1 MVQLAI
7 EGQSKVQRQGLPWGH
22 LSSPPH
28 SFVGVGVIPH
38 SVSFC
43 LDSFKEFRVF
53 PYIVTYA
60 KKSGFHPFVFQNCQ
74 HLWSHLRHATIIK
87 RQIDYFSVCFLPPSN
102 PSVTHLHPSRYLI
115 FQHTIYPLYQPNFTI
130 FYKDSANRKQNKIN
144 LFIFYAEVQFIIFE
158 DGVRRAKNLLF
169 LSIFPFSSYLV
180 PI

>member
-1 MVQLAI
+1 M
-7 EGQSKVQRQGLPWGH
+7 
-22 LSSPPH
+22 
-28 SFVGVGVIPH
+28 IPH

-43 LDSFKEFRVF
+43 FDSFKEFRVF

-144 LFIFYAEVQFIIFE
+144 LFIFYAEVQPILATGKDNTIQTSEKYEVYFNIFHSE
-158 DGVRRAKNLLF
+158 CS
-169 LSIFPFSSYLV
+169 LSYQKIV
-180 PI
+180 QNCD